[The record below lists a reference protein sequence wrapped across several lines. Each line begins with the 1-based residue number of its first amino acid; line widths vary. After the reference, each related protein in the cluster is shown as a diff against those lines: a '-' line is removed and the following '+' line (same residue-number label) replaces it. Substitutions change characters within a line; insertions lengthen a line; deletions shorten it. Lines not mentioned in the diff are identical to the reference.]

1 MNNLGRSITR
11 NDTGS
16 GNKESPNKENLQLA
30 RFTAEFY
37 QTFKEQTLMLLKL
50 FHKIEREETLPNSS
64 YKVSITMISNLDKD
78 TTTTTTKL
86 QTDLLD
92 KNRCKNSQ

>member
-50 FHKIEREETLPNSS
+50 FHKIEREETLPNLFHES
-64 YKVSITMISNLDKD
+64 SITLIPKLHKD
-78 TTTTTTKL
+78 TTKKIMMNI
-86 QTDLLD
+86 DA
-92 KNRCKNSQ
+92 KNS